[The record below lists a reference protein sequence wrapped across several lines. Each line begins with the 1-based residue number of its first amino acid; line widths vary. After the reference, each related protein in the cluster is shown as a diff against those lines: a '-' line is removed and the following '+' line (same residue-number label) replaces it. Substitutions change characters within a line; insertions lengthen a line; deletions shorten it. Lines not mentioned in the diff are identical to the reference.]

1 MVVIGGYVMVI
12 EAVIRG
18 RGGGIVVVVV
28 DAVRLSFRFEE
39 HLSLWLQLQKYE
51 MKNTKTKNR
60 DKIKM
65 QNDLEG
71 EQVNKM
77 TPKLKRN
84 ARKETASVL
93 LLTQGYS

>member
-39 HLSLWLQLQKYE
+39 HLSL
-51 MKNTKTKNR
+51 
-60 DKIKM
+60 
-65 QNDLEG
+65 
-71 EQVNKM
+71 
-77 TPKLKRN
+77 
-84 ARKETASVL
+84 
-93 LLTQGYS
+93 

>member
-18 RGGGIVVVVV
+18 RGGGIVVV

-77 TPKLKRN
+77 TPKIKEKCTKRDCECVTVN
-84 ARKETASVL
+84 PRL
-93 LLTQGYS
+93 